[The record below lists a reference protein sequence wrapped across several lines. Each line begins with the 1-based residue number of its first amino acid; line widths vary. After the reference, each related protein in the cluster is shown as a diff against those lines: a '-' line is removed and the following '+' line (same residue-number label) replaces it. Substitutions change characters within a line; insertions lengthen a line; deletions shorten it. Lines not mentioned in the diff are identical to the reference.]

1 MTPGKSLRDVFKVI
15 EALARDLERQGVET
29 KIMASLSFGLG
40 GLDID
45 TGPGEEPLEPPI
57 DFTTDFEA
65 LDRVAVEV
73 AGSPGTGE
81 FLRKFA
87 EVWLNADRESKDILR
102 PAWIKIIERH
112 SLSGTAVSP
121 ERREEIHNFIKRALS

>member
-1 MTPGKSLRDVFKVI
+1 MTPGKSLRDVFKDI
-15 EALARDLERQGVET
+15 EAMARDLESQGVET
-29 KIMASLSFGLG
+29 KITASISFGLI
-40 GLDID
+40 GLDVD
-45 TGPGEEPLEPPI
+45 AGPGDEPLEPQVG
-57 DFTTDFEA
+57 FTTDFEA

-121 ERREEIHNFIKRALS
+121 ERREAIHNFVKGALS